1 VEGMYRN
8 EDGGTSSED
17 IYEDWDQAILQ
28 TLKNSPLKVSFF
40 WFLIKVQNEH
50 VIIFIC
56 DIL

>member
-1 VEGMYRN
+1 MYRN